1 MTHRLPLLIAAVSL
15 ATGLGASSQASATF
29 PSRGVVNSHESGP
42 LGPAWWGWSGPGW
55 GYVGPG
61 GGRGWVGNGWGWR
74 GANGYAAPTYVSGS
88 SCRRWTWTARGWTK
102 IPLC

>member
-1 MTHRLPLLIAAVSL
+1 MTHRLSVLL
-15 ATGLGASSQASATF
+15 ATAMVAACFAGSVQASASF
-29 PSRGVVNSHESGP
+29 HARAGASGP

-74 GANGYAAPTYVSGS
+74 GANGYAAPTYISGV
-88 SCRRWTWTARGWTK
+88 SCRRWAPTPKGWTTLR
-102 IPLC
+102 LC